1 MSVVVMYECP
11 KCGKRF
17 EEDHVF
23 KYVDPEGKEWP
34 VNGIQISYY
43 DHKKRQTTHVAYGR
57 DMCSD
62 CMRPIVDQLMSGVE
76 SKIKMHEVK
85 QKEVP
90 STRKTNYSKLRR
102 REPESSL
109 EAEQNEFASTQVDDN
124 DGE

>member
-62 CMRPIVDQLMSGVE
+62 CMRPIADQMMSGE
-76 SKIKMHEVK
+76 NSKIKMHEVK
-85 QKEVP
+85 QKEKKN
-90 STRKTNYSKLRR
+90 RYSK
-102 REPESSL
+102 PVSNV
-109 EAEQNEFASTQVDDN
+109 EADQAEFDSKQEENDDCK
-124 DGE
+124 